1 MATKDETTIR
11 QDDVWEE
18 HLQDVHV
25 GRHWAYLLGVILGA
39 CLLMLG
45 LIALLGAGA
54 G

>member
-1 MATKDETTIR
+1 MARKDETDIR

-18 HLQDVHV
+18 HLKDVHI

-45 LIALLGAGA
+45 FVALLGATG